1 MRPHIWIGYR
11 KLEVLQQTQTLQNSS
26 GRKRWKMY
34 PLIFMPHLHQM
45 HECHTALLQHSLLN
59 FSTSASSSHNSGKGW
74 LPIDRKISKDFP
86 SAEEAAIQWAAG
98 QIIVQCLLWGQLCN
112 CFDVVADMEV
122 QMRVGGVKELQVTE
136 HKAAAGGSNTGLSLW
151 RPWGEERRGWHC
163 SNVTSFLSGP
173 ASHITSHQQH
183 NNQHPRT
190 WTRLAAAAL

>member
-1 MRPHIWIGYR
+1 MSVFDDLLIDIYIFSSFKIISEVYWVNETAIDNTVRPHIWIGYR

-86 SAEEAAIQWAAG
+86 SAEEAAIQSCYHNCTTFTKP
-98 QIIVQCLLWGQLCN
+98 IRLLMSSKIQNLT
-112 CFDVVADMEV
+112 
-122 QMRVGGVKELQVTE
+122 R
-136 HKAAAGGSNTGLSLW
+136 H
-151 RPWGEERRGWHC
+151 
-163 SNVTSFLSGP
+163 FLSTNEK
-173 ASHITSHQQH
+173 SLNKQEIEKYIQKKWRSNRLQSILCLHI
-183 NNQHPRT
+183 
-190 WTRLAAAAL
+190 

>member
-1 MRPHIWIGYR
+1 MKNVSTDIYAPSSSNARVPH
-11 KLEVLQQTQTLQNSS
+11 
-26 GRKRWKMY
+26 
-34 PLIFMPHLHQM
+34 
-45 HECHTALLQHSLLN
+45 CTAALLN

-98 QIIVQCLLWGQLCN
+98 QIIVQCLLWGQLCK

-136 HKAAAGGSNTGLSLW
+136 HKAAAAGEQHWVIIMATL
-151 RPWGEERRGWHC
+151 RRGEERRGWHC
-163 SNVTSFLSGP
+163 SNVTSFLRGP
-173 ASHITSHQQH
+173 ASHIASHQQH
-183 NNQHPRT
+183 NNQHLRT